1 MQNTERLINNF
12 ADTVKSAAGEQF
24 TDSASTATE
33 AVSGLTEYSEL
44 LTRFGINLIA
54 VFILV
59 RLIYYA
65 THRNKDFLFTFFL
78 FNILNFLICVL
89 LSTTKIKI
97 GFAFGLFA
105 IFSIMRYRTVTVP
118 IKEMG
123 YFFVCVA
130 IGIINALASND
141 NHYIVLI
148 ICNAVIL
155 VLITMLDKFITL
167 THENV
172 KEIKYERIDLIHPD
186 KRDEMMADII
196 NRTGLPI
203 HRVEIRNINF
213 LTDSAFVNVFY
224 YAKSNENTQGITG
237 DDD

>member
-1 MQNTERLINNF
+1 MQDTTNILNEMEDSVKNMSADLFFTNTDVATTTANEYIELI
-12 ADTVKSAAGEQF
+12 
-24 TDSASTATE
+24 
-33 AVSGLTEYSEL
+33 
-44 LTRFGINLIA
+44 TRFGINIIA

-59 RLIYYA
+59 RVIYYS

-78 FNILNFLICVL
+78 FNLLNFLICVL

-105 IFSIMRYRTVTVP
+105 IFSIMRYRTVMVP

-130 IGIINALASND
+130 IGIINALASTD

-148 ICNAVIL
+148 ICNLFIL
-155 VLITMLDKFITL
+155 LLITVLDRFLTL

-172 KEIKYERIDLIHPD
+172 KEITYERIDLIHPD
-186 KRDEMMADII
+186 KREEMKADLIT
-196 NRTGLPI
+196 RTGLPI
-203 HRVEIRNINF
+203 HRIEIKTINF
-213 LTDSAFVNVFY
+213 LRDAAYLNVFY
-224 YAKSNENTQGITG
+224 YAKDNESRQAVTG